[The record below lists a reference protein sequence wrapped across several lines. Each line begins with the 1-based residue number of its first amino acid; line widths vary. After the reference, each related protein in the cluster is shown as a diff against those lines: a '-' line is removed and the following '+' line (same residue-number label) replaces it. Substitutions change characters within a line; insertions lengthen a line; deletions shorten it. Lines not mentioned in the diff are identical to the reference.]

1 LTPALSAAAFTLLAM
16 VTKNGL
22 FCVETEKPIVTFL
35 EPEAAPLDFL
45 SEEPQPATEI
55 SAAPIIAAK
64 AIFFNNCLPP

>member
-1 LTPALSAAAFTLLAM
+1 
-16 VTKNGL
+16 L